1 MPEVA
6 SEILSIS
13 NLSLSFSE
21 KEVFNNFNLNLK
33 ENEKIILSGE
43 SGSGKSSL
51 LKTILGF
58 VKPVSGK
65 ILFENQEITEQNIWQ
80 IRKEIAFVPQEIN
93 LGNGNI
99 KEKIFEIRAF
109 SHNKKIGIEF
119 NKIYDYLKTFNLP
132 DKILNS
138 GFEEISGGEKQR
150 IALAIALLL
159 DRKLYLFDEITSA
172 LDNENKKLVIDFIT
186 NEFDKPAIIVAH
198 EKEWLELKNLKH
210 IKIG

>member
-13 NLSLSFSE
+13 NLSLAFSE
-21 KEVFNNFNLNLK
+21 KKVFNNLKLELK
-33 ENEKIILSGE
+33 EKEKIILSGE

-58 VKPVSGK
+58 VKPDSGK
-65 ILFENQEITEQNIWQ
+65 VLFENQEITEQNIWQ
-80 IRKEIAFVPQEIN
+80 IRKEIAYVPQEIN
-93 LGNGNI
+93 LGNGSV
-99 KEKIFEIRAF
+99 KEKINEILAF
-109 SHNKKIGIEF
+109 FHNKKRGIDF
-119 NKIYDYLKTFNLP
+119 SRINNYLRAFNLP

-150 IALAIALLL
+150 LALAIALLL

-172 LDNENKKLVIDFIT
+172 LDNENKKLVIDFMT
-186 NEFDKPAIIVAH
+186 NKLDKPAIIVAH
-198 EKEWLELKNLKH
+198 EKEWLELKNLKQ

>member
-1 MPEVA
+1 
-6 SEILSIS
+6 
-13 NLSLSFSE
+13 
-21 KEVFNNFNLNLK
+21 LNLK

-80 IRKEIAFVPQEIN
+80 IRKEIAYVPQEIN
-93 LGNGNI
+93 LGNGTSKKKYLKYLLFPSI
-99 KEKIFEIRAF
+99 KNLG
-109 SHNKKIGIEF
+109 SNLT
-119 NKIYDYLKTFNLP
+119 KIYDYLKTFNLP
-132 DKILNS
+132 DEILNS

-150 IALAIALLL
+150 LALAIALLL

-210 IKIG
+210 IKI